1 MRILRVENVL
11 TKEEDLSL
19 NALEMRER
27 ILTFIAAVGF
37 EEQVDKVL
45 DNSGEILSEAAV
57 SVKSQIQERI
67 SAMNETQKKDF
78 EISLLKN
85 FEYVTVEIGGQEYV
99 LPVLEVEV
107 KKDDQLI
114 VVRYGFYVE
123 DGMLKFGRIELPKE
137 TVKNIQT
144 ALNHLGYNCGEVDGI
159 YGSQTRNALTS
170 FQQDNALYDTGA
182 MTFETMQALRDMGME
197 I

>member
-27 ILTFIAAVGF
+27 MLTFIAAVGF

-159 YGSQTRNALTS
+159 YGSQTRNALIS

-182 MTFETMQALRDMGME
+182 MTFETIQALRDMGME

>member
-1 MRILRVENVL
+1 MRVENVL

-27 ILTFIAAVGF
+27 MLTFIAAVGF